1 MSNRKSILPS
11 LGPLTTLG
19 VMATLFDLTD
29 EHYVLSG
36 IHTAHAALSR
46 GDIVVVPTDTVYGLA
61 VCPRVEGSIERLVGV
76 KGRGLDMA
84 PPILVSGIDQADAL
98 VADDALTGDLAAALK
113 LLWPGALT
121 IVLPIN
127 PALDFSVG
135 DTPGT
140 IALRAP
146 NQPELL
152 ELLRIHGPLAVTSAN
167 LTGQPPCQNISQ
179 AINIFGDDVSVYLN
193 AGSESGTNHE
203 PSTIIDAT
211 SLGNNGAVSII
222 RPGAISASALVDAG
236 LEVAS

>member
-1 MSNRKSILPS
+1 
-11 LGPLTTLG
+11 
-19 VMATLFDLTD
+19 MAGLFDLTD

-46 GDIVVVPTDTVYGLA
+46 GDVVVVPTDTVYGLA
-61 VCPRVEGSIERLVGV
+61 ACPKVEGAIERLVRT

-84 PPILVSGIDQADAL
+84 PPILVSGIDQAEALVAEGAFSDAL
-98 VADDALTGDLAAALK
+98 VAALK

-127 PALDFSVG
+127 PSLGFSVG

-167 LTGQPPCQNISQ
+167 LTGQPPCHSISE
-179 AINIFGDDVSVYLN
+179 AINVFGDDVSVYLN
-193 AGSESGTNHE
+193 AGSGSGTNHE

-211 SLGNNGAVSII
+211 SFENNGVVRII
-222 RPGAISASALVDAG
+222 RQGAISVTALMDAG
-236 LEVAS
+236 LEVAP